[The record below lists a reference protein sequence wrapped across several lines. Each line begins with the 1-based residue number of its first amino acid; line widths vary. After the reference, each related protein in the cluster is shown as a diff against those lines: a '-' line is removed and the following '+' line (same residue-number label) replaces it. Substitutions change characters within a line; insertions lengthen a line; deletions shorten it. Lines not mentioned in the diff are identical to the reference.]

1 MSAGPLEIP
10 IDPLL
15 GDLRTTLS
23 PGRVLEVCREALE
36 RCDPA
41 ERRSWRAARVIEALY
56 HPGRYVRI
64 AYVLLSDPDTPDERL
79 WPEGQIC
86 YVHLPVREPMSRRG
100 VCVTIDGRRCELYS
114 FPNDRRLRGLRKF
127 AGKQDATRDWQRWLD
142 ARGDDFVLRPET
154 LQRKFVRYVPEQ
166 KWIVRLRAEGRTRGG
181 GDAGKKRIAVRSA
194 DGELCARLAERHRD
208 LAAFARSTGLF
219 VVPDVIGCEPEQGL
233 LAIEWI
239 RGSRLCD
246 LLLEQGTDGLIER
259 VAKILRAFHQAP
271 GGELPAVDRDSI
283 ATRFADAL
291 RDLELACPKQAPR
304 LCALHRAI
312 QRLLDVLPCGE
323 IVTLHHDFHWDQL
336 RIKKDRYALLDL
348 ERMRRGDPLI
358 DAANFVTQLRLLG
371 VRDAHPVDPQT
382 AARWAEAF
390 LHAWRRAGGAKLDP
404 LRFHTFCAL
413 SALELGR
420 GMMRHLRPGWRQ
432 LFEHCLLEAET
443 AVERAQQEAGVP

>member
-1 MSAGPLEIP
+1 MSAGSLEIP

-15 GDLRTTLS
+15 GDLRTALA
-23 PGRVLEVCREALE
+23 PGRVLEVCRDALT

-64 AYVLLSDPDTPDERL
+64 AYVLLADPDTPDERL

-100 VCVTIDGRRCELYS
+100 VCVTIDGKRCELYS

-127 AGKQDATRDWQRWLD
+127 AGKDDATRDWQRWLD
-142 ARGDDFVLRPET
+142 ARGDDFAIRPET

-181 GDAGKKRIAVRSA
+181 EDAGKKRIAVRSA
-194 DGELCARLAERHRD
+194 DGELCARLAERHRV
-208 LAAFARSTGLF
+208 LARFAHASGLF

-246 LLLEQGTDGLIER
+246 LLLEQGADGLLER
-259 VAKILRAFHQAP
+259 VAKIVHTLHQADVA
-271 GGELPAVDRDSI
+271 GLTVVDREAI
-283 ATRFADAL
+283 ATRFSDAL
-291 RDLELACPKQAPR
+291 RDLELACPREAPR
-304 LCALHRAI
+304 LCGLHRAV
-312 QRLLDVLPCGE
+312 RALVDVVPPGE
-323 IVTLHHDFHWDQL
+323 PVTLHHDLHWDQL
-336 RIKKDRYALLDL
+336 RIKRDRYALLDL
-348 ERMRRGDPLI
+348 ERMRRG
-358 DAANFVTQLRLLG
+358 

-382 AARWAEAF
+382 AAGWAEAF
-390 LHAWRRAGGAKLDP
+390 VEAWRRVGGARIEPQRLH
-404 LRFHTFCAL
+404 LFAAL
-413 SALELGR
+413 SALELAR
-420 GMMRHLRPGWRQ
+420 GMMRHLRPGWRG
-432 LFEHCLLEAET
+432 LLGHCLLEAES
-443 AVERAQQEAGVP
+443 AIERAAQEAG